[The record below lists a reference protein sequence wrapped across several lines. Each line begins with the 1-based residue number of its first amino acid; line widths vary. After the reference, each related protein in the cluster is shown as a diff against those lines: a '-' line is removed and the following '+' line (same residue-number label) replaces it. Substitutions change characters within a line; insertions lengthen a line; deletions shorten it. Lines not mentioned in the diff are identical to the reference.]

1 MCGNYDIFA
10 KRTIPS
16 GSAQLTY
23 TSVQC
28 VLLRESHVR
37 KIAGMSDQKL
47 EDLTC
52 SIDNFKAEIHS
63 ELVELNKRLLTV
75 ETLDL
80 REKRQVQTDLCDHDD
95 AGHGNSVGQSCLT
108 DIGFGSIDSDSPKEI
123 PLSKGHISG
132 CASLG

>member
-1 MCGNYDIFA
+1 MLRVRLLLQRDFIDGSSAQNCVTVTDIFA

-28 VLLRESHVR
+28 VLLRESHIR
-37 KIAGMSDQKL
+37 KITGMSDQKL

-52 SIDNFKAEIHS
+52 FIDNFKAEIRS

-75 ETLDL
+75 ETQDL
-80 REKRQVQTDLCDHDD
+80 REKRQV
-95 AGHGNSVGQSCLT
+95 
-108 DIGFGSIDSDSPKEI
+108 
-123 PLSKGHISG
+123 
-132 CASLG
+132 